1 MTQTGLPFQYE
12 VYEKETGQTSLA
24 GLPLYL
30 DLMNRMGLDR
40 IISANIKAR
49 EKSQGWTDSEMI
61 HSLIL
66 LNLAGGDCVSDL
78 QVLEG
83 DEGFRR
89 LLNRVRLHGL
99 KRKERRALEVRWR
112 KERKRSTPSESAVFR
127 YLSCFHDSEQENLRP
142 ESGAFIP
149 AANEYLQGFR
159 QVCGAMAGFA
169 FGQNHEKTATLDMDA
184 TLVESRKETARY
196 CYKMFPGYQPFNVW
210 WSEQEIILHTEF
222 RDGNVPA
229 GYEQLRILKE
239 ALELL
244 PEGVEKVRVRSDTA
258 GYQHE
263 LLKYCEM
270 KENERFGRIEFA
282 IGCDVTPAFKKAVLE
297 VSEEDW
303 HTIYKEKDGRLVD
316 TGRQWAEVCFV
327 PNAIGHSKKGA
338 QYRYLATREVIR
350 QRRLP
355 GLEDTISLPFP
366 VIEMEKDRYKV
377 HGFVTNMDWNGEVL
391 IDWLYQRC
399 GKSEEAH
406 AVMKDDLAGGK
417 LPSGDFG
424 ENAAWWWIMILAFNL
439 NAIMKQQV
447 LGKEWARKRMKAIRY
462 HVIGLAGRVVKRS
475 RSLFVQLS
483 GDHPST
489 GLLFR
494 AREKIGSLV
503 ALPTG

>member
-12 VYEKETGQTSLA
+12 VSEKETGQTSLS

-30 DLMNRMGLDR
+30 DLMNRMGLER
-40 IISANIKAR
+40 IISENIKAR
-49 EKSQGWTDSEMI
+49 EKSQGWTDSEMVI
-61 HSLIL
+61 SLIL
-66 LNLAGGDCVSDL
+66 LNIAGGDCVSDL
-78 QVLEG
+78 QILEG

-89 LLNRVRLHGL
+89 LLNRVRMHGL
-99 KRKERRALEVRWR
+99 SRKERRELERRWR
-112 KERKRSTPSESAVFR
+112 KERKRSTPSESSVFR
-127 YLSCFHDSEQENLRP
+127 YLCLFHDAEQEKLRP

-149 AANEYLQGFR
+149 SPNDHLQGFR
-159 QVCGAMAGFA
+159 RVCGTIAGFA
-169 FGQNHEKTATLDMDA
+169 FNQNPDKTATLDMDA

-196 CYKMFPGYQPFNVW
+196 CYKKFPAYQPFNVW
-210 WSEQEIILHTEF
+210 WAEQEIVLHTEF

-244 PEGVEKVRVRSDTA
+244 PEGVAKVRLRSDTA

-270 KENERFGRIEFA
+270 QENERFGRIEFA
-282 IGCDVTPAFKKAVLE
+282 IGCDVTTAFKQA
-297 VSEEDW
+297 VSEVPEDAW
-303 HTIYKEKDGRLVD
+303 HTIYKEKNGRLEE

-338 QYRYLATREVIR
+338 EYRYLATREVIR
-350 QRRLP
+350 QRTLP
-355 GLEDTISLPFP
+355 GLEETTSLPFP

-377 HGFVTNMDWNGEVL
+377 HGLVTNMDWKGEAL

-424 ENAAWWWIMILAFNL
+424 ENAAWWWIMILAYNL
-439 NAIMKQQV
+439 NAIMKHQV
-447 LGKEWARKRMKAIRY
+447 LGQEWAPRRMKAIRY

-475 RSLFVQLS
+475 RSLFLQLS

-489 GLLFR
+489 GLLLR
-494 AREKIGSLV
+494 AREKIGRLV
-503 ALPTG
+503 ALPSV